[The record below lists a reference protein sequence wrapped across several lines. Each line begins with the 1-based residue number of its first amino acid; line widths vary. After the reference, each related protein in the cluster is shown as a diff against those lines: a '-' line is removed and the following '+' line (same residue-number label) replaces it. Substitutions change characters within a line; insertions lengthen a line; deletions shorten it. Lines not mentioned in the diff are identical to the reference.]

1 MLWLFLP
8 AGRVRVIDM
17 DFKPGK
23 IKDLVVE
30 KKNDLESS
38 LKEMRRVLKIT
49 TKPDREEFSMSAKVT
64 GAGMLIIG
72 LIGFAF
78 YMGSTL
84 IPQFL

>member
-1 MLWLFLP
+1 
-8 AGRVRVIDM
+8 M

-23 IKDLVVE
+23 IKEKVVG
-30 KKNDLESS
+30 KKNDLKNS

-49 TKPDREEFSMSAKVT
+49 EKPDREEFSMSAKVT
-64 GAGMLIIG
+64 GAGMLLIG

-78 YMGSTL
+78 YLASNL